1 MNISERLF
9 NMKKIIFAFFF
20 LLSPFS
26 TYGNTDNQLILSKND
41 TNKMF
46 EMSMKE
52 WVSNVKKL
60 KEIGATFPCPDNK
73 DFILCIDTGSA
84 LMSTIPNYS
93 KGDDSPFS
101 ISVLI
106 QYKIPNFLN
115 KKKFEEIV
123 KLSKKEMSP
132 EYNVKGNWQTPPE
145 QNYALISF
153 DITKKKKELVTLKDF
168 KTKIFN
174 EYKNMSEFKL
184 VQNRGDRFF
193 HYVNPMAEPVTGY
206 DFKRK
211 QNDFFSHIIEYEYEK
226 KFQIITSDCQ
236 EKTIAVSEPI
246 EKVYRY
252 VRWHEPM
259 SELEEKV
266 YCDTDYSF
274 QREIWYCKSKKLRE
288 YDSEINYELVSKAN
302 NFCLNK

>member
-1 MNISERLF
+1 
-9 NMKKIIFAFFF
+9 MKKIIFVLFF
-20 LLSPFS
+20 LSPLSI
-26 TYGNTDNQLILSKND
+26 YGNIDDQMLLSKID

-46 EMSMKE
+46 EMSMKD

-60 KEIGATFPCPDNK
+60 KEIGATFPCPDDK
-73 DFILCIDTGSA
+73 DFILCIDTGPA

-93 KGDDSPFS
+93 KGKDSPFS
-101 ISVLI
+101 INVLI
-106 QYKIPNFLN
+106 QYKVPNLLN

-123 KLSKKEMSP
+123 KLSKKQMSP
-132 EYNVKGNWQTPPE
+132 EYNVKGSWQTPPE

-153 DITKKKKELVTLKDF
+153 DISKKKKELVTLKDF
-168 KTKIFN
+168 KKKIFD
-174 EYKNMSEFKL
+174 EYKNMSDFKL
-184 VQNRGDRFF
+184 VQNQEDRYF

-211 QNDFFSHIIEYEYEK
+211 QNEFFSHIIEYEYEK
-226 KFQIITSDCQ
+226 KVQIIISDCE

-246 EKVYRY
+246 EEVYRY

-259 SELEEKV
+259 SQLEVKV

-274 QREIWYCKSKKLRE
+274 QRDIWYCKSKKLRE
-288 YDSEINYELVSKAN
+288 YDSDVNYELISKAN
-302 NFCLNK
+302 NVCLNEIN